1 MTQLKPSEKRM
12 LIILGVGVFLI
23 ANILGWTWY
32 SGLMLR
38 TQRKLGVLR
47 GKAANFEM
55 WKREADGAAAKRE
68 WIGTNLKEYP
78 DEAFR
83 DTYLDA
89 LVQGELRSGLDLE
102 LLSPRPL
109 DTQMPSDELPFV
121 RSRYEAKVKGTWAD
135 VMTFVYRL
143 QRPAEFRFVPRLT
156 MVPRKNEENDAE
168 QLVECTLM
176 IEKWWSP
183 ESGTAMEMV
192 VTEGSAE
199 QIPAPPVQETSSGAV
214 PAAPSEP
221 VPASEPVAN
230 PIPSSNGQ

>member
-12 LIILGVGVFLI
+12 LLILAVGIFLI

-38 TQRKLGVLR
+38 SQRKLGLLR
-47 GKAANFEM
+47 AKASNFEM
-55 WKREADGAAAKRE
+55 WKREANSAAGKRE

-143 QRPAEFRFVPRLT
+143 QKPAEFRFVPRLT

-183 ESGTAMEMV
+183 DSGAAQEMTV
-192 VTEGSAE
+192 NEASGE
-199 QIPAPPVQETSSGAV
+199 QISAPPVQESSSGAV
-214 PAAPSEP
+214 PS
-221 VPASEPVAN
+221 VPAETVPAAQPVAT
-230 PIPSSNGQ
+230 PIPASNGQ

>member
-12 LIILGVGVFLI
+12 LLILAVGIFLI

-38 TQRKLGVLR
+38 SQRKLGLLR
-47 GKAANFEM
+47 AKASNFEM
-55 WKREADGAAAKRE
+55 WKREANSAAGKRE

-143 QRPAEFRFVPRLT
+143 QKPAEFRFVPRLT

-183 ESGTAMEMV
+183 DSGAAQEMTV
-192 VTEGSAE
+192 NEASGE
-199 QIPAPPVQETSSGAV
+199 QISAPPVQASSSGAV
-214 PAAPSEP
+214 PS
-221 VPASEPVAN
+221 VPAETVPAAQPVAT
-230 PIPSSNGQ
+230 PIPASNGQ